1 MFRLRQLHSK
11 RHPSEV
17 SGQQWDVARVV
28 AGQIAARVARRQLRG
43 EGRGQQEEEEEEV
56 KVEEEEEEEKEEE
69 EKEEEEEGRGQQAQ
83 GKQLRGRSQKRV
95 SG

>member
-1 MFRLRQLHSK
+1 MHSK

-28 AGQIAARVARRQLRG
+28 AGQIAARVVEARRQLRG
-43 EGRGQQEEEEEEV
+43 EGRGQQEEEEEGV
-56 KVEEEEEEEKEEE
+56 KVEEEGEEEKEEE
-69 EKEEEEEGRGQQAQ
+69 EKEEEVEGRGQQAQ